1 MSTEDETVQENASRK
16 GATHRPFVLTD
27 MPTWLMLLL
36 VAIGMPR
43 TILAD
48 LNVVP
53 PESGILYYILAL
65 APFVAWIAVAIV
77 RETRKPIMDFIV
89 LGVLYG
95 LSLILVHQVLWNT
108 GVGEGKYPT
117 QGALNFADNFSPSVH
132 DLAMRGFSVMIALA
146 IGIGSG
152 IIVALIAFVAKLV
165 RSRRQ
170 KA

>member
-1 MSTEDETVQENASRK
+1 MTTDDKTVPHE
-16 GATHRPFVLTD
+16 GTTHRPFWLTD

-36 VAIGMPR
+36 VVVGLPR

-53 PESGILYYILAL
+53 PESGILYYFLAL
-65 APFVAWIAVAIV
+65 APYVAWVAVAIV
-77 RETRKPIMDFIV
+77 RETRKPIADFIV

-95 LSLILVHQVLWNT
+95 LSLVLVHQVLWNA
-108 GVGEGKYPT
+108 GAGEGQETP
-117 QGALNFADNFSPSVH
+117 AAARSFAEGFSPGMQ
-132 DLAMRGFSVMIALA
+132 DLATRGYTVMIAMA

-152 IIVALIAFVAKLV
+152 IVVALIAFVAKLV
-165 RSRRQ
+165 RSRRL